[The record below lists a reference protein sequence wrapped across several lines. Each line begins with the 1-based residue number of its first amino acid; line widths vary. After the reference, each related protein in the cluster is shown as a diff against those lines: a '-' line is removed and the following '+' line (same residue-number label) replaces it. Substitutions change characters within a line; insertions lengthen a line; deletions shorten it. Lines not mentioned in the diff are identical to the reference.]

1 MKTKT
6 IVSLALVGA
15 LISGAFAADYSKVSN
30 EELLKLSAGKIAPKD
45 YPDYRMEIHKRVQE
59 MKVKDARVFRD
70 KLRESRQNMYDK
82 MTHKEYLDYQDA
94 IHLETQKR
102 LDSMSEKEARES
114 GLMGYGYGNYR
125 DSGYG
130 YGYGYGR
137 AGHRG
142 YRDCYNRGYHHFW

>member
-15 LISGAFAADYSKVSN
+15 LLSGAFAADYSKTSN

-45 YPDYRMEIHKRVQE
+45 YPDYRMEIHKRIQE

-70 KLRESRQNMYDK
+70 KLREVRQSMYDK
-82 MTHKEYLDYQDA
+82 MTHKEYLEYQDA
-94 IHLETQKR
+94 IRLETRKR

-114 GLMGYGYGNYR
+114 GLGYGHKSGKYGK
-125 DSGYG
+125 GG
-130 YGYGYGR
+130 K
-137 AGHRG
+137 G
-142 YRDCYNRGYHHFW
+142 YRDCHRGYHHL